1 MTSAFDLKAGVG
13 NKIWA
18 APIALRSALGERGGH
33 IHTRQSIGACGNGI
47 AAGQYQRHQLFQMRR
62 FGGQRMAA
70 GLRDADRF
78 FMQFWR
84 IEPHSARHRLP
95 MGKACAGGHQCIAM
109 LGRHLD
115 KITQNGIVPDFERGY
130 ARRIAITRFQLRDR
144 LSSIAPRNPQG
155 VQSGIIAFGDIA
167 ALRGVGGR

>member
-1 MTSAFDLKAGVG
+1 MG

-33 IHTRQSIGACGNGI
+33 INTRQGIGACGNGI

-70 GLRDADRF
+70 SLRDADRF

-84 IEPHSARHRLP
+84 IEPHRPRHRLP
-95 MGKACAGGHQCIAM
+95 MGKACPGGHQSIAM

-115 KITQNGIVPDFERGY
+115 KIAKNGIVADFERRY
-130 ARRIAITRFQLRDR
+130 ARHIAITRFQLRDC
-144 LSSIAPRNPQG
+144 LSSIAPRHPQHI
-155 VQSGIIAFGDIA
+155 QSRVIAFGDIA
-167 ALRGVGGR
+167 ALRGVCGR